1 MQRLRSL
8 FSLCC
13 LGWITPIFGAAEAPV
28 VARSPEAP
36 EESAI
41 AGAKKSFDTLG
52 RKRTAEERGLDLPKL
67 TAPELNL
74 AGPPDARAPK
84 TKAPAKS
91 SKGWLVDG
99 VMGPVADPLKP
110 GLSDDP
116 SRPEI
121 EATAELGQGRFVERG
136 ESPSDLR
143 SLQKDSPKT
152 PRAPGPEVAPVAAP
166 NPLAS
171 FMSSWI
177 SSQDRS
183 LLLPAAPILPGSAD
197 RSGGIADDLQAR
209 SLAFGAPV
217 PPDGSTIGAATFQ
230 PATNPYLSISG
241 VGEAAAGLGAVARAK
256 TESFEAMPR
265 TMESV
270 GQSGPLSQLAVPAG
284 APATRNLVK
293 PSDDE
298 KYFKQLK
305 RF

>member
-1 MQRLRSL
+1 VQRLRSL

>member
-1 MQRLRSL
+1 MQRFRAH

-13 LGWITPIFGAAEAPV
+13 LGWITPVIGAAEVPV
-28 VARSPEAP
+28 VARSPEVA

-67 TAPELNL
+67 AAPELNL

-84 TKAPAKS
+84 AKSPAKS

-110 GLSDDP
+110 GLSADP

-121 EATAELGQGRFVERG
+121 EATAELGQARFFERG
-136 ESPSDLR
+136 EGSSDLR
-143 SLQKDSPKT
+143 SLQKDPLKT
-152 PRAPGPEVAPVAAP
+152 PRALGPEVAPVAAP
-166 NPLAS
+166 NPLAN

-183 LLLPAAPILPGSAD
+183 LLLPATPILPGSAD
-197 RSGGIADDLQAR
+197 RTGGIADDLPAR
-209 SLAFGAPV
+209 SLALGVTAP
-217 PPDGSTIGAATFQ
+217 PGGSTVSAATFL

-241 VGEAAAGLGAVARAK
+241 VGEAVAGLGTVARARV
-256 TESFEAMPR
+256 ESFDSPPR
-265 TMESV
+265 TMEPT
-270 GQSGPLSQLAVPAG
+270 GRIGPERRPAET
-284 APATRNLVK
+284 AETPKIRNLVK

>member
-1 MQRLRSL
+1 MQRLRSF

-13 LGWITPIFGAAEAPV
+13 VGLITPGIGAAEAPV
-28 VARSPEAP
+28 VERSPETP

-52 RKRTAEERGLDLPKL
+52 RRRTAEERGLDLPKL
-67 TAPELNL
+67 AAPELNL

-84 TKAPAKS
+84 TKSPAKS

-116 SRPEI
+116 SRPEL
-121 EATAELGQGRFVERG
+121 EATAKLGQGRFVERG
-136 ESPSDLR
+136 EGLSDFRSP
-143 SLQKDSPKT
+143 QKDPLKT
-152 PRAPGPEVAPVAAP
+152 PRALGPEVAPVAAP

-183 LLLPAAPILPGSAD
+183 LLLPATPILPGSAD
-197 RSGGIADDLQAR
+197 RTGGIADNFQAR
-209 SLAFGAPV
+209 SLALGATV
-217 PPDGSTIGAATFQ
+217 PPGGSTVSAASFL

-241 VGEAAAGLGAVARAK
+241 VGEAAAGLGTVARAK
-256 TESFEAMPR
+256 VESFDSPPK
-265 TMESV
+265 TMEPM
-270 GQSGPLSQLAVPAG
+270 GRIGPERRLAEPAET
-284 APATRNLVK
+284 PTIRNLVK

>member
-13 LGWITPIFGAAEAPV
+13 LGWITPIFGAAEPPV

-121 EATAELGQGRFVERG
+121 EATAELGQGRFVERD
-136 ESPSDLR
+136 EVASDLR
-143 SLQKDSPKT
+143 SPQKDPRKT
-152 PRAPGPEVAPVAAP
+152 PRALGPEVAPVAAP

-197 RSGGIADDLQAR
+197 RTGGIADDFQSR
-209 SLAFGAPV
+209 SLALGATV
-217 PPDGSTIGAATFQ
+217 PPSGSTVSAASFL

-241 VGEAAAGLGAVARAK
+241 IGDAVAGLGTVARAK
-256 TESFEAMPR
+256 VEFFDSPPR
-265 TMESV
+265 TIDPT
-270 GQSGPLSQLAVPAG
+270 GRIGPERRLAEPAET
-284 APATRNLVK
+284 PTTRNLAK

>member
-1 MQRLRSL
+1 MKRLRSL

-13 LGWITPIFGAAEAPV
+13 LGWISPVIGAAEVGV
-28 VARSPEAP
+28 VAPSPEAP
-36 EESAI
+36 EESSI
-41 AGAKKSFDTLG
+41 AGAKKSFEMLG

-74 AGPPDARAPK
+74 AGPSDARAPK
-84 TKAPAKS
+84 PKTPAKP

-99 VMGPVADPLKP
+99 VMGPVGDPPKP
-110 GLSDDP
+110 SLGADP
-116 SRPEI
+116 SRPEL
-121 EATAELGQGRFVERG
+121 EATAELGQARFVERG
-136 ESPSDLR
+136 EGVSDLR
-143 SLQKDSPKT
+143 SLQKDPLKT
-152 PRAPGPEVAPVAAP
+152 PRDLGPEIAPVAAP

-197 RSGGIADDLQAR
+197 RSGGIAEEIQAR
-209 SLAFGAPV
+209 SLAIGATV
-217 PPDGSTIGAATFQ
+217 PPDGSTVSAATFR

-241 VGEAAAGLGAVARAK
+241 AGEAAAGLGAVARGK

-265 TMESV
+265 AIESV
-270 GQSGPLSQLAVPAG
+270 GRTGPATQLAVPVET
-284 APATRNLVK
+284 PASRNLVR